1 MNNETTSLSELPV
14 QPGTTGGVSGGG
26 EAQNIVMTTNEAQGT
41 TYSPNVPGV
50 QQPAPNGERGPPQG
64 AAPAGEPQP
73 AGGSQIPP
81 QQMSQE
87 AMSQFNQELKQAGQ
101 SNLTQLPTRDVP
113 MNPLLHTQDN
123 EAQPNHIPEERNPT
137 DYVQQFA
144 NIEQAVKQGANN
156 EKNDNF
162 MENIYEEIQTPLLI
176 FVLFF
181 IFQLP
186 SVSKQF
192 NNQFPI
198 LLSNDSSLTLKG
210 YIVKSFIVALLFFII
225 KKGVT
230 HFSE

>member
-1 MNNETTSLSELPV
+1 MNNDTTSLSELPI
-14 QPGTTGGVSGGG
+14 QPGSSGGG
-26 EAQNIVMTTNEAQGT
+26 GEENIVMTTNEKQGT

-50 QQPAPNGERGPPQG
+50 QQPPPNGERGPPQNS
-64 AAPAGEPQP
+64 PNEPQP

-87 AMSQFNQELKQAGQ
+87 NVSQFNQELKQASQ
-101 SNLTQLPTRDVP
+101 NNLTQLPTRDVP
-113 MNPLLHTQDN
+113 MNPLMHTQDN
-123 EAQPNHIPEERNPT
+123 EAQPNHIPQERNPT
-137 DYVQQFA
+137 DYVEQFA

-156 EKNDNF
+156 EKNDDF

-230 HFSE
+230 HFSQ

>member
-1 MNNETTSLSELPV
+1 MNNDTTSLSELPI
-14 QPGTTGGVSGGG
+14 QPGSSGGG
-26 EAQNIVMTTNEAQGT
+26 EENIVMTTNEKQGT

-50 QQPAPNGERGPPQG
+50 QQPQPNGERGPPQNS
-64 AAPAGEPQP
+64 PNEPQP

-87 AMSQFNQELKQAGQ
+87 NVSQFNQELKQASQ
-101 SNLTQLPTRDVP
+101 NNLTQLPTRDVP
-113 MNPLLHTQDN
+113 MNPLMHTQDN
-123 EAQPNHIPEERNPT
+123 EAQPNHIPQERNPT
-137 DYVQQFA
+137 DYVEQFA

-156 EKNDNF
+156 EKNDDF

-230 HFSE
+230 HFSQ